1 MHRRA
6 AWGLCAALAAG
17 AAAPALAADPAP
29 SESKPWYARLV
40 GGDSKKPEEKTFGST
55 AAKPGVVYGPMDPA
69 ALAEALKAEQAA
81 YQRRLDVCLKL
92 RQIAVR
98 TNDDQLT
105 EQADELER
113 QATAL
118 YHARTAKLG
127 VKAALRAA
135 PEPPAGALS
144 AAPVPVSVDE
154 PVPAKAER
162 FREVP
167 RD

>member
-1 MHRRA
+1 MNRRA
-6 AWGLCAALAAG
+6 AWGLSFALAAG
-17 AAAPALAADPAP
+17 ATATAVAADPAP
-29 SESKPWYARLV
+29 TESKPWYARLL
-40 GGDSKKPEEKTFGST
+40 GGDSKKPDEKTFGDT
-55 AAKPGVVYGPMDPA
+55 AARPGVVYGPMDPA

-98 TNDDQLT
+98 TNDDKLT
-105 EQADELER
+105 EQADDLER
-113 QATAL
+113 QATTL

-127 VKAALRAA
+127 VKAALRTA
-135 PEPPAGALS
+135 PEPEVKPA
-144 AAPVPVSVDE
+144 AAVTVAPPT
-154 PVPAKAER
+154 PAKSADQ